1 MKGGNMAE
9 EQIVRYVGALRDGT
23 HIIEHPGG
31 RLERR
36 RSETDW
42 ARLDAMPDEEI
53 ERSIADDPD
62 WAEFK
67 DIDWSKATLV
77 VPKPKKS
84 ISLRVDEDVIDFFKS
99 TGKGYQ
105 TRINAVLR
113 HYMREQKRR
122 NK

>member
-1 MKGGNMAE
+1 MSKHSITTVTLDE
-9 EQIVRYVGALRDGT
+9 LRLKRARG
-23 HIIEHPGG
+23 EK
-31 RLERR
+31 
-36 RSETDW
+36 SETDW
-42 ARLDAMPDEEI
+42 ARVDAMTDEDI
-53 ERSIADDPD
+53 DRAIADDPD